1 MKYLKIKEQLLTYLE
16 KLEIGEK
23 LQSRKDLCEKFQ
35 TTSSTLTKAFAELEA
50 EGYIE
55 SIKGTGTFK
64 SNKIPK
70 KGNFLEGTE
79 NWGIITLDISTRQYS
94 AVMKGIS
101 DEATKNGINLIF
113 CNSNFDESM
122 QSQFIKRM
130 INSNVDGLI
139 IVPIINPNW
148 KANQDM
154 YRDLQKANVPFVF
167 CHRGCPGVDAPIV
180 KKNDFFGA
188 YIQAKYLLENGCK
201 KIIYVSNTKYQISI
215 ERIQGFVS
223 AVLEKG
229 ANFERKDV
237 VISTT
242 NYERIESIV
251 EQALINDPSIDGIC
265 CFCDPLAPYIYKA
278 ISHVGKKV
286 GKDIKVIGYDDTEL
300 CETLEPKL
308 TSIGYNSYKMGE
320 ICAQLLYKLTHG
332 YKLGEFDFFLQEP
345 EIVRRK
351 SCGE

>member
-1 MKYLKIKEQLLTYLE
+1 MFAIVAILLPSFVGIKLMDHLLKSLKVKDIVIYYGILVLFTQGINNILVKYYYNINDTLWNSLN
-16 KLEIGEK
+16 IGTDFF
-23 LQSRKDLCEKFQ
+23 SI
-35 TTSSTLTKAFAELEA
+35 
-50 EGYIE
+50 YILV
-55 SIKGTGTFK
+55 SLII
-64 SNKIPK
+64 NV
-70 KGNFLEGTE
+70 L
-79 NWGIITLDISTRQYS
+79 ITLLL
-94 AVMKGIS
+94 V
-101 DEATKNGINLIF
+101 
-113 CNSNFDESM
+113 
-122 QSQFIKRM
+122 
-130 INSNVDGLI
+130 V
-139 IVPIINPNW
+139 
-148 KANQDM
+148 
-154 YRDLQKANVPFVF
+154 
-167 CHRGCPGVDAPIV
+167 IV
-180 KKNDFFGA
+180 KNIKFEVEVAYAKKN
-188 YIQAKYLLENGCK
+188 N
-201 KIIYVSNTKYQISI
+201 VSNTKYQISI